1 MFNFRPPAGVPGF
14 RLGQTEDVPGFAV
27 DPNDMLLPY
36 DPGAPVGDGIASS
49 QIPQQAPPALEP
61 AAAGDLQCEGFSAGC
76 QSGGDW
82 GTTAQY
88 RVGEPPRNLCTK
100 CALRYLG
107 LENEPYSKQRGTL
120 QPWSI
125 TPR

>member
-1 MFNFRPPAGVPGF
+1 MFIFRPKISVPGF
-14 RLGQTEDVPGFAV
+14 RVGQTEDVPGFAV
-27 DPNDMLLPY
+27 DPNGLTPPY
-36 DPGAPVGDGIASS
+36 DLAAPVGDGSPPA
-49 QIPQQAPPALEP
+49 QAPQQAPPDLQP

-82 GTTAQY
+82 GTTAEY
-88 RVGEPPRNLCTK
+88 RMGEPPRNLCRK

-107 LENEPYSKQRGTL
+107 LENEPYSQQRGYL

-125 TPR
+125 SPR